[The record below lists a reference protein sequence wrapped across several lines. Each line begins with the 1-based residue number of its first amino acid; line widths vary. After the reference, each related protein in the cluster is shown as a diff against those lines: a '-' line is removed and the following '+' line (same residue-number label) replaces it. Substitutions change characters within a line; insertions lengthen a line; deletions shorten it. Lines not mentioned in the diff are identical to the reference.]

1 MERFTADLL
10 FIVIVLLVA
19 AIIGFLIGYFWKRK
33 SSTKESKIE
42 DNTNTIATNN
52 YLEER
57 NTLAEENK
65 NLKNELFEL
74 KTNQAKE
81 KTLHAVKKTV
91 SAPEFNA
98 TNAKAALGKK
108 IAENDFKIIE
118 GIGPKIE
125 TLLKENNIL
134 TWRELANTEAET
146 VKKILL
152 EKGGKK
158 FSVHNPATW
167 AEQAKMAFEGQWKE
181 LKSYQDYLDGGKH
194 PGKK

>member
-33 SSTKESKIE
+33 SSTKESITE

-65 NLKNELFEL
+65 KLKNELFEL
-74 KTNQAKE
+74 KTSQAKE

-91 SAPEFNA
+91 SASVFNA

-134 TWRELANTEAET
+134 TWRELANTESET
-146 VKKILL
+146 IKKILL
-152 EKGGKK
+152 EQGGKK

>member
-33 SSTKESKIE
+33 SSTKEDKTE
-42 DNTNTIATNN
+42 DNSNTIATND

-57 NTLAEENK
+57 NTLVEEDK
-65 NLKNELFEL
+65 KLKNELFEL
-74 KTNQAKE
+74 KASQAKE
-81 KTLHAVKKTV
+81 ITRQAEEKTA
-91 SAPEFNA
+91 SAPVFNA
-98 TNAKAALGKK
+98 KDAKAAFGKK
-108 IAENDFKIIE
+108 ITENDFKIIE

-134 TWRELANTEAET
+134 TWYELADTKT
-146 VKKILL
+146 KTIKKILL

-167 AEQAKMAFEGQWKE
+167 AEQAKMAFEGKWKE

>member
-1 MERFTADLL
+1 MERFTADLF
-10 FIVIVLLVA
+10 FIFIVLLVA

-33 SSTKESKIE
+33 SSTKESITE
-42 DNTNTIATNN
+42 DNLNTIVTND

-57 NTLAEENK
+57 NTLVEENQK
-65 NLKNELFEL
+65 LKNELFEL
-74 KTNQAKE
+74 KASQAKE
-81 KTLHAVKKTV
+81 IPMQAEKKTA
-91 SAPEFNA
+91 SAPVFNA
-98 TNAKAALGKK
+98 TDAKAAFGKK

-134 TWRELANTEAET
+134 TWRELAATEAEI

-158 FSVHNPATW
+158 FSVHNPSTW
-167 AEQAKMAFEGQWKE
+167 AEQAKMAFEGKWKE